1 MLKYYMSVKRNIEL
15 INELLNRVDPVQD
28 SVDTRKNLIYRM
40 GYLIGFL
47 AKLANDDSYVRARI
61 MQVIKRIDEEK
72 RK

>member
-1 MLKYYMSVKRNIEL
+1 MSVKRNIEL
-15 INELLNRVDPVQD
+15 IHELLNKVDPIRD
-28 SVDTRKNLIYRM
+28 NVDTRSNLIYRM